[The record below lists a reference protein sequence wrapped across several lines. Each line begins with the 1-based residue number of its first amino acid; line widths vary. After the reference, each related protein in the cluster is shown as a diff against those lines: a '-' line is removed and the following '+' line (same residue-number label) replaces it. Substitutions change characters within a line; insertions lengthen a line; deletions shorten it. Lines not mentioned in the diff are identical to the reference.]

1 MIRVINHD
9 YFCYS
14 FALVL
19 GSLLAFLPVITKI
32 LPDFDGVIPVF
43 TNSVIYSIL
52 LIFWLLSTRSK
63 HALLQVNKVDA
74 CFILYLCYG
83 VLKILFHPSHFD
95 PLIVCEWF
103 GLAIIYILVRLL
115 DAKVLGMLNASLIL
129 GGTIQAFV
137 GILQY
142 FNLFAS
148 NNTFF
153 KITGTFAN
161 PGHLGGFLALSAIV
175 SLLTWRE
182 KGFSFKGKNILLPS
196 VLFLQILVLVAS
208 NSRAAW
214 LAVIIPILF
223 LLTKKYSILYRKW
236 GMKLFSLILVLALC
250 IGLYYYKQAS
260 ADVRVLTWK
269 SSLLMISD
277 APVFGHGIGSFAANY
292 MPYQARY
299 LENHPGS
306 FSLIADNNLIA
317 FNEFIH
323 LTCEQGMVGLLLFT
337 CLLALA
343 FANATKVKYKLTS
356 YFALMVLLV
365 FALFS
370 YPASIFPIKICF
382 PLFIGIL
389 ARDRKALV
397 RFHLKN
403 WQTVSIIMIIIL
415 GTTFNIKTYLVY
427 NQAYHSLN
435 NGKYLQQKF
444 YDYSAMKHDKK
455 FLYLLSEQY
464 LRHNLFEESIKVK
477 KQLAKIAPTSNLLC
491 DLGMLYLHKN
501 ELDSALDCF
510 LHARAM
516 TPNHVQPIYGLWLI
530 AKTKNETDERIKLSL
545 EIISKPFRVVNSIV
559 LKARKEAKEYL
570 KEQNTIL

>member
-14 FALVL
+14 LALVL
-19 GSLLAFLPVITKI
+19 GSILVFLPPISKVF
-32 LPDFDGVIPVF
+32 PDFDGVIPVF
-43 TNSVIYSIL
+43 TNSVACSLL
-52 LIFWLLSTRSK
+52 LISWLLRTRIK
-63 HALLQVNKVDA
+63 NVLLQVNKVDA

-83 VLKILFHPSHFD
+83 ILKMIIHPCHFD

-103 GLAIIYILVRLL
+103 GLVIIYVLARLL
-115 DAKVLGMLNASLIL
+115 DTKVLDVLKVSLIL
-129 GGTIQAFV
+129 GGTIQAFI

-153 KITGTFAN
+153 KVTGNFAN
-161 PGHLGGFLALSAIV
+161 PGHLGGFLALSVIV
-175 SLLTWRE
+175 SLLTWQE

-196 VLFLQILVLVAS
+196 ALLLQIFVLLAS

-214 LAVIIPILF
+214 LAVIIPIFF
-223 LLTKKYSILYRKW
+223 LLTKKYSAFYRGW
-236 GMKLFSLILVLALC
+236 VMKLSSLVLVLALC
-250 IGLYYYKQAS
+250 TGLYYYKKAS

-269 SSLLMISD
+269 SSLLMIRD

-299 LENHPGS
+299 LEGYPDN

-323 LTCEQGMVGLLLFT
+323 LTCEQGMVGLLLFI

-343 FANATKVKYKLTS
+343 FANATKVKYKLTF
-356 YFALMVLLV
+356 YFALMGLLV

-382 PLFIGIL
+382 PLFTGIL
-389 ARDRKALV
+389 ARDREALV

-403 WQTVSIIMIIIL
+403 WQTISITMIIIL
-415 GTTFNIKTYLVY
+415 GAMFNIKTYLSY
-427 NQAYHSLN
+427 SQAYHSLN
-435 NGKYLQQKF
+435 NGDYLQENF
-444 YDYSAMKHDKK
+444 NDYSAMKHDKN
-455 FLYLLSEQY
+455 FLYLLGEQY
-464 LRHNLFEESIKVK
+464 LRHNLFEESIEVK
-477 KQLAKIAPTSNLLC
+477 KRLAEIAPTSALLC

-501 ELDSALDCF
+501 EPDSALDCF
-510 LHARAM
+510 LHAQAM
-516 TPNHVQPIYGLWLI
+516 TPNHVQPIYGLWLV
-530 AKTKNETDERIKLSL
+530 AKVRDEKEKRVKLSI
-545 EIISKPFRVVNSIV
+545 EIITKPVRVVNSVV

-570 KEQNTIL
+570 KEQGINF

>member
-43 TNSVIYSIL
+43 TNSVICSIL
-52 LIFWLLSTRSK
+52 LIFWLLNTRSK
-63 HALLQVNKVDA
+63 HVLLQVNKVDA

-83 VLKILFHPSHFD
+83 VLNILFHPSHFD
-95 PLIVCEWF
+95 PLIICEWF
-103 GLAIIYILVRLL
+103 GLAIIYVLARLL
-115 DAKVLGMLNASLIL
+115 DAKVLGVLNVSLIL

-153 KITGTFAN
+153 KVTGTFAN
-161 PGHLGGFLALSAIV
+161 PGHLGGFLALSTIV

-196 VLFLQILVLVAS
+196 TLFLQILVLVAS

-223 LLTKKYSILYRKW
+223 LLAKKYVTLYRGW

-250 IGLYYYKQAS
+250 IGLYYYKKAS

-299 LENHPGS
+299 LESHPGNL
-306 FSLIADNNLIA
+306 SLIADNNLIA

-323 LTCEQGMVGLLLFT
+323 LTCEQGMAGLLLFS

-356 YFALMVLLV
+356 YFALMGLLV
-365 FALFS
+365 FSLFS

-382 PLFIGIL
+382 PLFTGIL

-397 RFHLKN
+397 KFHLKN
-403 WQTVSIIMIIIL
+403 WQIISITMIIIL
-415 GTTFNIKTYLVY
+415 GVILNIRTYLLY
-427 NQAYHSLN
+427 NRAYHSLN
-435 NGKYLQQKF
+435 NGEYLQKKF
-444 YDYSAMKHDKK
+444 NDYSAMKHDKN
-455 FLYLLSEQY
+455 FLYLLGEQY
-464 LRHNLFEESIKVK
+464 LHHNLFDKSIETK
-477 KQLAKIAPTSNLLC
+477 KQLAEIAPTSALLC

-501 ELDSALDCF
+501 ELNPAFDCF
-510 LHARAM
+510 LYARAM
-516 TPNHVQPIYGLWLI
+516 TPNHMQPTYGLWLV
-530 AKTKNETDERIKLSL
+530 AKMRDEKEECVKLSI
-545 EIISKPFRVVNSIV
+545 EIITKPVRIVNSIV

-570 KEQNTIL
+570 KEQSINF